1 MTLDRPWLLATARA
15 ERDALGRTVQY
26 TPPEAWDAES
36 PSAGWRTR
44 DIVSHLAAADVA
56 AAAVIGDEEPSEL
69 EEFRKSLAGA
79 PFALDEFNRWTV
91 ERRADRP
98 VFSVAREWGG
108 VDAYRL
114 TIERRDGAWDVSL
127 KQLGGPPDNRAAAR
141 GTGATFNAAWDRFG
155 LDPARRRVRA
165 DALPQKRPPTPI
177 GGRGQ

>member
-1 MTLDRPWLLATARA
+1 MSTLDLSKQEGQLI
-15 ERDALGRTVQY
+15 EIL
-26 TPPEAWDAES
+26 
-36 PSAGWRTR
+36 
-44 DIVSHLAAADVA
+44 
-56 AAAVIGDEEPSEL
+56 
-69 EEFRKSLAGA
+69 
-79 PFALDEFNRWTV
+79 
-91 ERRADRP
+91 
-98 VFSVAREWGG
+98 REWGG

-165 DALPQKRPPTPI
+165 DALPQKRPPTPT